1 MQNIHL
7 FLSNMDYKKLSPE
20 DAALQGMA
28 VASHAASRP
37 NDIAVR
43 DMLGGQITWQE
54 LNSAANKLA
63 NFFLKLGLQHNDGVA
78 LLCSNRVEFAIVLA
92 ATQRTGMRITPI
104 NWHLT
109 EEEVS

>member
-1 MQNIHL
+1 
-7 FLSNMDYKKLSPE
+7 MDYKKLSLE
-20 DAALQGMA
+20 DAAVQGMA

-63 NFFLKLGLQHNDGVA
+63 NFFLKLGLQHDDGVA
-78 LLCSNRVEFAIVLA
+78 LLCSNRVEFAIVLV
-92 ATQRTGMRITPI
+92 ATQRTGMNNSI

-109 EEEVS
+109 EEEVSTSRQL

>member
-1 MQNIHL
+1 
-7 FLSNMDYKKLSPE
+7 MDYKKLSIE
-20 DAALQGMA
+20 DAAVKGLA

-63 NFFLKLGLQHNDGVA
+63 NFF
-78 LLCSNRVEFAIVLA
+78 
-92 ATQRTGMRITPI
+92 
-104 NWHLT
+104 
-109 EEEVS
+109 